1 MDNTFYTKDLYAV
14 KNPTLHAEDSYWK
27 FTKIAPLLDEIL
39 ADLNFMKRNTIKIL
53 DIGGGAGIILNK
65 ISEYIESRSNL
76 KVAKFMLDLTPA
88 MLATQRNN
96 NPDAKGA
103 VNANI
108 TQAPVSS
115 KTFDIVLCIDV
126 LEHIPD
132 YKKALKEIKKISHY
146 AIFKLP
152 LEDNLYMNILNLLT
166 KNSQRR
172 DSIESVGH
180 LHFFNY
186 FRLKKEITAHC
197 GTILNLLFTD
207 NIGYLLSKKS
217 TRESMGRIE
226 RRIKKAGSLLFPIS
240 PKLCSII
247 FNDFVVVSVNCS

>member
-1 MDNTFYTKDLYAV
+1 MDKIFYTKDLYVA

-27 FTKIAPLLDEIL
+27 FTKIVPLVDEIL
-39 ADLNFMKRNTIKIL
+39 ANLNFMKQRSINIL

-65 ISEYIESRSNL
+65 VSEYIESQSNL

-96 NPDAKGA
+96 NPDAKG
-103 VNANI
+103 VINADI
-108 TQAPVSS
+108 TQAPVAS
-115 KTFDIVLCIDV
+115 KTFDIVLCLDV

-146 AIFKLP
+146 AIFKIP
-152 LEDNLYMNILNLLT
+152 LEDNLYLNILNLLT
-166 KNSQRR
+166 NDSQRR

-186 FRLKKEITAHC
+186 FRLKKEITTNC
-197 GTILNLLFTD
+197 GAIINLLYTD
-207 NIGYLLSKKS
+207 NIGYLLSKKT

-226 RRIKKAGSLLFPIS
+226 RQIKKIGLLVFPIS
-240 PKLCSII
+240 PKLSSII